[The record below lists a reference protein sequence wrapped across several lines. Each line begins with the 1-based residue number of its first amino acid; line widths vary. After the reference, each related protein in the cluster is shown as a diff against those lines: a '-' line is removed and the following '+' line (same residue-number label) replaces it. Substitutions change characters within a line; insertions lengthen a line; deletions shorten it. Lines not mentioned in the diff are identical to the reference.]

1 MTLSYGYEK
10 NEDGITLTDL
20 YGSAAGR
27 VTVPATWKEQRV
39 TALGEGLFRG
49 EKQLAAVI
57 IPEGIRSC
65 GWWAF
70 GECSGLKE
78 VVLPQSFLE
87 IGYRAFSGCTSLE
100 RIMLPPNLEQ
110 IGEAAFWG
118 CAALKRIALPPRLTR
133 IKNRTFFSCSH
144 LTDIQIPPA
153 VERIEWGAFEHCKGL
168 RRLTIPEGVTEIGS
182 NALRECSGLKEL
194 NFPASAAVIS
204 ENLFGLRH
212 LPPLEKGFI
221 PHVDLSHWEDNAQ
234 KILALCYLTTAKRH
248 GAEEREMYE
257 KYVRE
262 HDAEMISLAIS
273 LADLPALGG
282 LYDMGLPQES
292 DIDRYIEE
300 ANELRRRE
308 TVVSLLAYKQ
318 QNFGSRSIRERFDK
332 EFCFSDDSDDSDTF

>member
-20 YGSAAGR
+20 YGSAAGS
-27 VTVPATWKEQRV
+27 VTVPATWKEQKV
-39 TALGEGLFRG
+39 TAVGEGLFRG
-49 EKQLAAVI
+49 EKQLTKVI

-70 GECSGLKE
+70 GECPGLKE

-87 IGYRAFSGCTSLE
+87 IGYRAFSGCTSLQ
-100 RIMLPPNLEQ
+100 RITLPPSLEQ

-118 CAALKRIALPPRLTR
+118 CAALKRITLPPHLTR
-133 IKNRTFFSCSH
+133 IKNRTFFGCSH
-144 LTDIQIPPA
+144 LTDIEIPA
-153 VERIEWGAFEHCKGL
+153 SVERIEWGAFEHCKGM

-212 LPPLEKGFI
+212 LPPLEKGYI
-221 PHVDLSHWEDNAQ
+221 PNVDLSHWEDKAQ

-248 GAEEREMYE
+248 REKEREMYE
-257 KYVRE
+257 KYIWE
-262 HDAEMISLAIS
+262 HATEMITLAIS

-292 DIDRYIEE
+292 EIDHYIDQ

-308 TVVSLLAYKQ
+308 TVVSLLEYKQ
-318 QNFGSRSIRERFDK
+318 RNFGSRSIRECFAE
-332 EFCFSDDSDDSDTF
+332 EFRLSDHSDTF